1 MQILFITFAIYQNI
15 INNLFN
21 IKIIAENNQNTDKNQ
36 VQLQIKPE
44 VAQGNYANL
53 VMITHS
59 SSDFI
64 LDFASMFPGMPGPT
78 VSSRVIMAPEHAK
91 RLLAALQENIYKY
104 EQQFG
109 KIELQN
115 QQPRTIAP
123 FPTGKGEA

>member
-1 MQILFITFAIYQNI
+1 M
-15 INNLFN
+15 
-21 IKIIAENNQNTDKNQ
+21 AEDNPKLNQNQ
-36 VQLQIKPE
+36 VELQIKQE

-59 SSDFI
+59 NSEFI
-64 LDFASMFPGMPGPT
+64 LDFASMLPGMPGPT